1 MFNSYAGQFD
11 QELVDKLEY
20 NIPKKLAEL
29 AVEDSA
35 SGLLGSI
42 LDLGCGTGL
51 TGVEV
56 KGFCSNLEGV
66 DLSNKMLRRARKKNI
81 YDKLSHI
88 DIVDYLSNAELDF
101 DYFISA
107 DVFVYIGELSE
118 VFRLIK
124 SRNKKPGKL
133 IFSTEH
139 TKKNGF
145 HLQTSGRYSHS
156 KNYIENL
163 CKKFGYYAFHCR
175 KQILEKN
182 TVYFWLA
189 DFTYLSF

>member
-1 MFNSYAGQFD
+1 MGKQLILRLEKMFNSYAGQFD

-20 NIPKKLAEL
+20 NIPKKIAEL
-29 AVEDSA
+29 AVEESA

-51 TGVEV
+51 TGMEV
-56 KGFCSNLEGV
+56 KSFCSNLEGV

-107 DVFVYIGELSE
+107 DVFVYIGVNKVSKQKTWKADIFNRTYQKKWLS
-118 VFRLIK
+118 
-124 SRNKKPGKL
+124 
-133 IFSTEH
+133 T
-139 TKKNGF
+139 
-145 HLQTSGRYSHS
+145 
-156 KNYIENL
+156 NL
-163 CKKFGYYAFHCR
+163 WT
-175 KQILEKN
+175 L
-182 TVYFWLA
+182 
-189 DFTYLSF
+189 LSFKELH